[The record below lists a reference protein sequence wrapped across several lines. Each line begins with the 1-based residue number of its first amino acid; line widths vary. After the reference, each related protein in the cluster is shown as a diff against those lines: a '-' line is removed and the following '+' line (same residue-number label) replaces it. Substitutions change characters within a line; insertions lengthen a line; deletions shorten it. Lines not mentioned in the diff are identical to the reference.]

1 MRRPDLRI
9 NVPSPSSPST
19 PAISFPSSPV
29 TVPSSPVSPVSL
41 SFESDA
47 EELDVVDLLEG
58 EEEAERT
65 ARPALLADGQQGPRL
80 IRTPVTPLDLPPAV
94 LPPAYT
100 AYKPPRPTTIL
111 LFSALSRRDVWTL
124 LVPAVCISIAL
135 GGCAPFMTQVIG
147 EAFDAFANFPVS
159 GASADDARTLFY
171 SVGITSAEFGALAVG
186 VMAVS
191 CAGSSL
197 WVRVSERVCRTVRE
211 RVFVS
216 VVGREMEW
224 FDMQVSKEGG
234 DGNAGGM
241 QTKFAQDTDDVRL
254 AICMQLPRIL
264 EHLTTTLIALVLA
277 FVRSPLLSLLILAA
291 IPVMII
297 SDATLQRFAFKNEES
312 FQALKL
318 RVASFLSN
326 SLINIAT
333 VKAFNG
339 AKPTVTYLTGLLGHW
354 RKEDDRQSLFW
365 ATRQG
370 TNKFIISGTFVTAF
384 WFGARL
390 VQEGKLSPGSVMSVF
405 WACLIASSNAQMLL
419 EPIAGYLKG
428 KEGMVRLVELVEPA
442 PVELDEAYA
451 DYEGVLPEEQELD
464 EELPPYNFSRR
475 GTLEGQDVTDEF
487 DGDSAPKT
495 PRRGRSRSFSSS
507 RIDLAVSRRQSRA
520 FSGASTHATSLRS
533 VRSNRPGTQVSRT
546 SSTRKSRPHQPRGAI
561 DISHLTFFYPSRPWP
576 PALEDVNVFFP
587 AGDLTFV
594 VGGSGSGKSTL
605 GALLVG
611 MYNLPPVEDQR
622 LGVITVDGEPA
633 LNGGELRERAA
644 LVQLGGGVVFDMSV
658 RDNICIA
665 ARDPSDVPD
674 ELVREAL
681 RMTMLE
687 EFVTSLP
694 GGLGCLLG
702 ENGAGVTL
710 SGGQQQR
717 LALAR
722 ARVRDPEIL
731 ILDEATSHLD
741 ISSRML
747 VFSALRHWRRG
758 KTTIV
763 ITHDLSELSPSSFT
777 YVLKDGRVV
786 EQGFRRD
793 LEQVEGGEFARM
805 AIEQAGGGG
814 AATQNVNEEQGG
826 WQGWDAIAEEA
837 EAGRIVRWAKHATM
851 QVGQLKSAIAEL
863 LHRHPEH
870 PGNDDDAYEKHS
882 SRERTPSP
890 QPKRRSKFLSFL
902 PRPKHASALP
912 QIPFPRRRAT
922 PPPSP
927 RPFYNLMG
935 GSVETFSDEDEDS
948 ANDYEVEYLRQTGAA
963 VRRKRSQN
971 TLHSERRR
979 WTDVEVELAT
989 QEIEIV
995 VQGRAAELEQHLE
1008 PAPST
1013 WSMIKRLFPTLPHKW
1028 AFTFGLF
1035 SAVANGAV
1043 TPLFSFFL
1051 ARLLAQVALGP
1062 QGMDFT
1068 AVTVAACTVLGL
1080 IFADGLTI
1088 FLKVLSMEYVGHAWL
1103 TKLRTHIIGLV
1114 LKQDKSWHDENPE
1127 HKVQPLIFKAGED
1140 TTELVSQI
1148 APQIVTAAT
1157 MLGGAMVWAM
1167 IIGWQLALVGF
1178 GLAPLFVLAAVG
1190 QFVLSMKAEH
1200 VGRKSR
1206 TVISERY
1213 SNAIKNIRA
1222 IRGLGLEET
1231 FRKQF
1236 VLTLDNAVK
1245 VGTSRAWIMGCAF
1258 GLLNALIFISEAV
1271 LFIVAAKLVAV
1282 GLYTYGSMVQVMT
1295 LVVFS
1300 IVNGAQVLQVV
1311 PTMAKSFQA
1320 AADILRLLDLEN
1332 NQPSD
1337 DSGSLPLR
1345 TDGTIRFQDVDFS
1358 YQSRPDN
1365 VILKQVNFE
1374 ITPGECVAIV
1384 GPSGSGKSTIAAL
1397 LQRLY
1402 EPSNGNIWL
1411 DQQALSEGDA
1421 AQVRRNIAV
1430 VSQHSAIFPTS
1441 VKENISYGAF
1451 DISLDDIV
1459 SAARDANIHDF
1470 IMSLPEGYD
1479 TPIGAGNGNNDLSE
1493 GQAQRLRIARALV
1506 RNADIYIFDE
1516 CTASLDALNEG
1527 AILKTIRRV
1536 MPGKTVVMITHKL
1549 PIMQMCD
1556 RVVCLKD
1563 GEIAEEGTFDHL
1575 MAQRGAFY
1583 SLATAGQWVE

>member
-9 NVPSPSSPST
+9 NVPPSDPST

-29 TVPSSPVSPVSL
+29 TDPSSPLSPVPFSSTSEL
-41 SFESDA
+41 
-47 EELDVVDLLEG
+47 EELDVVDLLDG
-58 EEEAERT
+58 EDEERAS
-65 ARPALLADGQQGPRL
+65 RPGPPSDQQPRL
-80 IRTPVTPLDLPPAV
+80 NRTPVTPLELPPAV

-100 AYKPPRPTTIL
+100 AYKPPRPTTVL
-111 LFSALSRRDVWTL
+111 LFSALSRKDGWTL
-124 LVPAVCISIAL
+124 LFPSVCISIAL

-147 EAFDAFANFPVS
+147 EAFDAFANFPVT
-159 GASADDARTLFY
+159 GATANDANTLFH
-171 SVGITSAEFGALAVG
+171 SVGITSAELGALAVG

-191 CAGSSL
+191 CVGSSL
-197 WVRVSERVCRTVRE
+197 WVRVSERICRTVRE

-224 FDMQVSKEGG
+224 FDLQVSKEGG

-241 QTKFAQDTDDVRL
+241 QTKFAQDTDEVRL
-254 AICMQLPRIL
+254 AICMHLPRIL

-277 FVRSPLLSLLILAA
+277 FVGSPLLSVLILAA
-291 IPVMII
+291 IPVMLI
-297 SDATLQRFAFKNEES
+297 SDHILRRFMSKNEET
-312 FQALKL
+312 FEDLKL

-326 SLINIAT
+326 SLVNIAT

-339 AKPTVTYLTGLLGHW
+339 AQPTVSYLTGLLGHW
-354 RKEDDRQSLFW
+354 RKEEDRQSFFW

-419 EPIAGYLKG
+419 EPIAHYMKG
-428 KEGMVRLVELVEPA
+428 KEAMVRLVELVEPA
-442 PVELDEAYA
+442 PVELSEAYEE
-451 DYEGVLPEEQELD
+451 YEGVLPDEEEVFD
-464 EELPPYNFSRR
+464 EELPPYDLSRR
-475 GTLEGQDVTDEF
+475 TTLEGQDVTDDI
-487 DGDSAPKT
+487 DGDSAPQT
-495 PRRGRSRSFSSS
+495 PRRRSRSFSRS
-507 RIDLAVSRRQSRA
+507 RIDLAVARRQSRA
-520 FSGASTHATSLRS
+520 FSGASTHSTSLVS
-533 VRSNRPGTQVSRT
+533 VRTQRTKTHHSRN
-546 SSTRKSRPHQPRGAI
+546 SSTRKTRPHQPRGAI

-576 PALEDVNVFFP
+576 PALEDVSVFFP

-605 GALLVG
+605 AALLVG

-622 LGVITVDGEPA
+622 MGVITIDGIPA

-665 ARDPSDVPD
+665 ARDPTDVSD

-687 EFVTSLP
+687 EFVSSLP

-747 VFSALRHWRRG
+747 VFSALRQWRRG

-763 ITHDLSELSPSSFT
+763 ITHDLSELSPSSFA
-777 YVLKDGRVV
+777 YVLKDGHVV

-793 LEQVEGGEFARM
+793 LEEVEGGEFSRM
-805 AIEQAGGGG
+805 AREQAGGQG
-814 AATQNVNEEQGG
+814 AASQDVDEDEGG
-826 WQGWDAIAEEA
+826 WQGWDAIAEGA
-837 EAGRIVRWAKHATM
+837 EDGRITRWRKHATM
-851 QVGQLKSAIAEL
+851 QVGQLKSAITDL
-863 LHRHPEH
+863 LHRHPDRQQNE
-870 PGNDDDAYEKHS
+870 DETCEKES
-882 SRERTPSP
+882 TRERTPSP

-902 PRPKHASALP
+902 PRPRHASALP
-912 QIPFPRRRAT
+912 QIPFPYRHGSPPSS
-922 PPPSP
+922 PPP
-927 RPFYNLMG
+927 PFYNLMG
-935 GSVETFSDEDEDS
+935 GSMESISDEGEDS
-948 ANDYEVEYLRQTGAA
+948 TNDYEVEYLRQTGAA

-979 WTDVEVELAT
+979 WTDVEMERAA

-995 VQGRAAELEQHLE
+995 VQGRAAALE
-1008 PAPST
+1008 PQPEAIPST
-1013 WSMIKRLFPTLPHKW
+1013 WTMIRRLFPTIPHKW
-1028 AFTFGLF
+1028 AFFLGLL
-1035 SAVANGAV
+1035 SAVANGAA

-1068 AVTVAACTVLGL
+1068 AVTIAACTVLGL
-1080 IFADGLTI
+1080 IFGDGLTI
-1088 FLKVLSMEYVGHAWL
+1088 FLKTFAMEYVGHAWVN
-1103 TKLRTHIIGLV
+1103 KLRTKIIGLV

-1127 HKVQPLIFKAGED
+1127 YKVQPMIFKAGED
-1140 TTELVSQI
+1140 TTELVSQV

-1190 QFVLSMKAEH
+1190 QFILSMKAEH

-1222 IRGLGLEET
+1222 IRGLGLEEE

-1245 VGTSRAWIMGCAF
+1245 VGISRAWIMGCAF

-1271 LFIVAAKLVAV
+1271 LFLVAAKLVAV

-1311 PTMAKSFQA
+1311 QPMAKSFQA
-1320 AADILRLLDLEN
+1320 AVDILKLLELED

-1337 DSGSLPLR
+1337 DSGSLSLK
-1345 TDGTIRFQDVDFS
+1345 TDGIIRFQDVNFS

-1365 VILKQVNFE
+1365 VILKQVNFA
-1374 ITPGECVAIV
+1374 INPGECVAIV

-1402 EPSNGNIWL
+1402 EPVDGNILL
-1411 DQQALSEGDA
+1411 DEQPLSSSDA

-1451 DISLDDIV
+1451 DIPLEAIV

-1516 CTASLDALNEG
+1516 CTASLDALNES
-1527 AILKTIRRV
+1527 AILKTIRRA

-1563 GEIAEEGTFDHL
+1563 GEVAEQGLFDDL